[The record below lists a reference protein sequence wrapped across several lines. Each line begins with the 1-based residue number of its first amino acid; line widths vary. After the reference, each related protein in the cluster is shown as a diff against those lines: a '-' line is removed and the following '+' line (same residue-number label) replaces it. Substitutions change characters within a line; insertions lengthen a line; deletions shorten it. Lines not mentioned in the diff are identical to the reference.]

1 MPLLIGGPLAAFI
14 VNKLEQKKCKLSAKK
29 SFASIAS
36 PSGSQSPLKSTH
48 HLLFQQ
54 CVITLVQHGVCL
66 IIFGT
71 FSSVCA

>member
-1 MPLLIGGPLAAFI
+1 MQT
-14 VNKLEQKKCKLSAKK
+14 ERKK